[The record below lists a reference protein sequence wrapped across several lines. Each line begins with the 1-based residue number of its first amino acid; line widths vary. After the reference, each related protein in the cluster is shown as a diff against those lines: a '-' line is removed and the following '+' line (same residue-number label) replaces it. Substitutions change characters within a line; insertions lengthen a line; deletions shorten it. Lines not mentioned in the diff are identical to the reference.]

1 MFYSIFLVN
10 FQILRA
16 FGSKKALFISP
27 YPPPTVHPLFSNASG
42 EPQVMFWYPIFA
54 IPNRYL
60 TVT

>member
-42 EPQVMFWYPIFA
+42 EPQVMFRHPTGTPFL
-54 IPNRYL
+54 RYL
-60 TVT
+60 TDT